1 MRTSTKENGMDII
14 WCLGVDRKYGNLI
27 ADRGNFSMTYIC
39 FYMSFVCF
47 LQWSIWH
54 SKTQATRFCVPLTFS
69 TSLCSGC
76 VRVTAIS
83 LFLDCLPEESR
94 IWSSSATLSN
104 KWHTSGTEQN
114 WKDVN
119 CYAIPVKIHI
129 SAYKVVAY
137 LSNTAVWS
145 HGALQ
150 KLSPVQ

>member
-14 WCLGVDRKYGNLI
+14 WCLGVNRKYGNLI

-47 LQWSIWH
+47 LLWSIWH
-54 SKTQATRFCVPLTFS
+54 SKTQATRFSVPLTFS
-69 TSLCSGC
+69 TSLGFL
-76 VRVTAIS
+76 RVTAIF
-83 LFLDCLPEESR
+83 LFLVGLREVSR

-104 KWHTSGTEQN
+104 KWHISGTEQK

-119 CYAIPVKIHI
+119 CYAIPVEIHI

-137 LSNTAVWS
+137 LSNTAGWS
-145 HGALQ
+145 YDALW
-150 KLSPVQ
+150 